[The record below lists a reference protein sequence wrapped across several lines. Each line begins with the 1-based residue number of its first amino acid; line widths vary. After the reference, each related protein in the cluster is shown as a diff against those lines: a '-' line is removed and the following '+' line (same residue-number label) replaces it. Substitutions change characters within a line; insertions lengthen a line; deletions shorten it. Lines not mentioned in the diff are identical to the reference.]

1 MTQMPPPAPEPTNA
15 PVGGRPG
22 ELLDRFLARL
32 IDGLVLGVVYGI
44 LSSILS
50 NLFLQGILY
59 SRGEWLLYWA
69 VLTLIWVPIALGY
82 FAFMDSSRGQT
93 LGKMALK
100 LQVFG
105 PNGGH
110 PTVEQSI
117 RRNIIYAAQLI
128 AIIPILGSLVA
139 GLAALVGVIMIAVN
153 INTDTVRR
161 QGWHDKFAGG
171 TYVLKVG

>member
-1 MTQMPPPAPEPTNA
+1 MPPPAPEPTNA

-32 IDGLVLGVVYGI
+32 IDGLVIGIVYGI
-44 LSSILS
+44 LASIVQS
-50 NLFLQGILY
+50 IFLKGLVY
-59 SRGEWLLYWA
+59 STGEWLLYWI
-69 VLTLIWVPIALGY
+69 VLTLIWVPFALGY
-82 FAFMDSSRGQT
+82 FAFMDSTRGQT

-105 PNGGH
+105 PNGGY

-117 RRNIIYAAQLI
+117 RRNIIYAFQLI

-139 GLAALVGVIMIAVN
+139 GLAALVGVIMIAVG
-153 INTDTVRR
+153 INSDTERR
-161 QGWHDKFAGG
+161 QAWHDRFAGG